1 SKTSERPL
9 QRGRAQVMTRS
20 GRWFPLCVALVAA
33 VLAVGPGAG
42 RAEAVVE
49 IQWWH
54 AMDGA
59 LEEWVKDLADGF
71 NKSQSEYHVNAIYKG
86 NDTEV
91 MTGAI
96 AACRAKQHPHIVQ
109 VIEVGTGTMM
119 AAKGAIKPVY
129 ELMADAGEKFD
140 SKAYL
145 PAVTGYYTT
154 PDGRMLSFP
163 LNSSTP
169 VLYYNKDAFKKAGLD
184 PSNPPR
190 TWPEMGEYAKK
201 IQAAGYPC
209 GFSTQW
215 QPWLLLE
222 NSSARH
228 NVTIST
234 KQNGFAGFDTE
245 LLLNT
250 PLHVRIIDQLAQWQ
264 KTKTFDYGGRKGD
277 ANPKFATAE
286 CGMFLA
292 SSASYA
298 GIVKAAQGK
307 FEFGIGMMPYWPDV
321 AGAPQNSIIGG
332 ASLWVLSG
340 HRPDEYKGVAKFF
353 TYLSSPEVQAAS
365 HQRTGYLPITLAAY
379 ELTKKQGFYEKNPG
393 TDTSIRQM
401 NNKPPTENSK
411 GLRLGNYVQIRDVMD
426 EELEAVWAGKKTAKE
441 GLDAIVKRANDLL
454 RQFERTNR

>member
-1 SKTSERPL
+1 
-9 QRGRAQVMTRS
+9 MTRS
-20 GRWFPLCVALVAA
+20 GRWLSMLAALAFVLVAA
-33 VLAVGPGAG
+33 AG

-59 LEEWVKDLADGF
+59 LEQWVKDLGEGF
-71 NKSQSEYHVNAIYKG
+71 NKSQSEYHVNVVYKG
-86 NDTEV
+86 NYTEV

-96 AACRAKQHPHIVQ
+96 AAFRAKQQPHIVQ
-109 VIEVGTGTMM
+109 VFEVGTATMM

-140 SKAYL
+140 PKAYL

-154 PDGRMLSFP
+154 ADGRMLSLP

-184 PSNPPR
+184 PNKPPR
-190 TWPEMGEYAKK
+190 TWPEMGEYGKK
-201 IQAAGYPC
+201 LQAAGLPC
-209 GFSTQW
+209 GFSSQW
-215 QPWLLLE
+215 QQWILLE
-222 NSSARH
+222 SYSAWH
-228 NVTIST
+228 NVPIGT
-234 KQNGFAGFDTE
+234 KQNGFAGFDAE

-264 KTKTFDYGGRKGD
+264 KTKLFDYGGRKGD
-277 ANPKFATAE
+277 ANPKFATGE

-298 GIVKAAQGK
+298 GFVKATQGK
-307 FEFGIGMMPYWPDV
+307 FEFGISMMPYWPDV

-332 ASLWVLSG
+332 ATLWVLSG
-340 HRPDEYKGVAKFF
+340 HKPEEYKGVAKFF
-353 TYLSSPEVQAAS
+353 SYLSSPEVQAAS

-401 NNKPPTENSK
+401 NNKPPTDNSK
-411 GLRLGNYVQIRDVMD
+411 GLRFGNYVQIRDVMD
-426 EELEAVWAGKKTAKE
+426 EELEAVWAGKKTPKDA
-441 GLDAIVKRANDLL
+441 LDAIVKRGNELL
-454 RQFERTNR
+454 RQFERTNK